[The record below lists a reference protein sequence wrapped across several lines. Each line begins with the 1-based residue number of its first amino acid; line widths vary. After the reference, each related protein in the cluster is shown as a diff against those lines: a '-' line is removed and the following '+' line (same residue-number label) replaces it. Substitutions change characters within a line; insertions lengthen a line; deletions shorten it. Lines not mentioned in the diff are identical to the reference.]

1 MKRPSHLL
9 LGLIFGI
16 SLAGCGRDDGEDL
29 TAGKLPLAFTCT
41 VDGQAA
47 VGRATTDNTW
57 TAGDEIAV
65 KVDGVVKKYAYRSD
79 GSLRAKET
87 TPFYWQSKED
97 VTVEAWYPYAAGG
110 KQPVVV
116 LADQNTDADY
126 NASDFLEVTGKTVT
140 YPDEIELMFTHRTAK
155 VSVTL
160 AAGTGVSG
168 TELASVTVKLV
179 NLSTADG
186 NPAAVVPHGSGTEL
200 SALLPPQTLA
210 ANSPFIEVTVG
221 GGVYNY
227 TPTDALAM
235 AAGSRYHYNVTV
247 NKTGLTVSAPNISGW
262 TTLPGGDGTAEFR
275 PIAVDLDNPA
285 DINGDGWY
293 LVTGTGTKTI
303 NITGGNPRVILK
315 DVTIN
320 VTGDNVSVI
329 NVTNGASP
337 TLKIEGTSVLTSGS
351 AGGIVLGN
359 NCNISIEGT
368 GKESSSL
375 TVTAGNVSYYPASN
389 VGIGAGVGFYCGD
402 ITVKDV
408 TLTVTGGGE
417 ATFGAAAI
425 GTSMYYSNCGNIL
438 IENSAI
444 TATGGS
450 GAAAIGGGTLGDIV
464 IGDITITNSTIQ
476 ATVNSSNR
484 FWSNFFGAFIGLPYF
499 DGSNLPGAYS
509 CGKITI
515 NDDNI
520 SDLDTY
526 TSGWTFNGSGIK
538 GYKIGY
544 GALYSGTPANPSF
557 GGVYFNSTKADDG
570 KGYGKMF
577 YD

>member
-41 VDGQAA
+41 LDGQVA

-65 KVDGVVKKYAYRSD
+65 QVDGVVKKYAYRSD
-79 GSLRAKET
+79 GSLQAKET

-116 LADQNTDADY
+116 LADQNTDTDY

-140 YPDEIELMFTHRTAK
+140 YPAEIELVFTHRTAK

-160 AAGTGVSG
+160 AAGTGFSG
-168 TELASVTVKLV
+168 TDLASATVKLV

-186 NPAAVVPHGSGTEL
+186 NPAAIVPHGSGTEF
-200 SALLPPQTLA
+200 SALLPPQTIA
-210 ANSPFIEVTVG
+210 AHTPFIEVTVG

-235 AAGSRYHYNVTV
+235 EAGSRYHYNVTV

-262 TTLPGGDGTAEFR
+262 NALPGGDGTAEFR
-275 PIAVDLDNPA
+275 PIAVDLSNPA
-285 DINGDGWY
+285 DINGNGWY
-293 LVTGTGTKTI
+293 TITGTGTKTI
-303 NITGGNPRVILK
+303 NITGGSPTVILK
-315 DVTIN
+315 DATIN
-320 VTGDNVSVI
+320 VTGDKVSVI

-359 NCNISIEGT
+359 NCNVTIEGT

-375 TVTAGNVSYYPASN
+375 TVTAGNVFYYPVTN
-389 VGIGAGVGFYCGD
+389 VGIGAGAGSYCGD

-408 TLTVTGGGE
+408 TLTVTGGNAGSYG
-417 ATFGAAAI
+417 TAAI
-425 GTSMYYSNCGNIL
+425 GTSMGGSACGNIL

-444 TATGGS
+444 TATGGK
-450 GAAAIGGGTLGDIV
+450 GAAAIGGGAMMDIT
-464 IGDITITNSTIQ
+464 IGDITIINSTVQ
-476 ATVNSSNR
+476 ATVIPDVLNDY
-484 FWSNFFGAFIGLPYF
+484 FGAFIGLPYF
-499 DGSNLPGAYS
+499 NGSYYPGAYS

-520 SDLDTY
+520 SDLGTY
-526 TSGWTFNGSGIK
+526 MGGWTFSGSGSK

-557 GGVYFNSTKADDG
+557 GGVYFNGTQVDDG